1 MVSKAELANN
11 PDLADFG
18 IKEVDYNLETLAGVL
33 PVSYETISDA
43 AVDIPSIVA
52 QYVSD
57 ARALTEQ
64 EKIGS
69 VLQKATAVSAATADD
84 LKDAFNKGLSNYTK
98 MIVVSESAYAEIDK
112 LKDGNGR
119 YLFQDSISA
128 ASGKTLFGA
137 PVIPVPDTVLGKV
150 GENHLF
156 IGDLNAFVLEAFK
169 DDIEVKWTDNDLWE
183 IKPLY
188 IYELIFRLQMML
200 LVSLL
205 HLHQLQVRPQQLLVN
220 KIQ

>member
-1 MVSKAELANN
+1 M
-11 PDLADFG
+11 
-18 IKEVDYNLETLAGVL
+18 
-33 PVSYETISDA
+33 
-43 AVDIPSIVA
+43 DIPSIVA

-169 DDIEVKWTDNDLWE
+169 DDIEVKWTDNDLWGGD
-183 IKPLY
+183 KASVYLRAD
-188 IYELIFRLQMML
+188 F
-200 LVSLL
+200 
-205 HLHQLQVRPQQLLVN
+205 QVADDAAGKFVTFTPATGTTTTTSG
-220 KIQ
+220 K